1 MRIKIII
8 ALLMALCLLAFA
20 FVSCGNG
27 KFGDGEETS
36 TAGADNDNGSADS
49 GLEKYELIYADGVSY
64 EVENAFSSFSAELY
78 KLTGVRK
85 VIHSDSESSAN
96 DNEYEILVGDT
107 NRAQSTEA
115 KTALDGLSFSITKNG
130 NKIVIVATN
139 MLILEDAVNYFAA
152 NLKKL
157 DDGTVEYPTNYT
169 YNEYQALELVTDG
182 KANYS
187 IVFTDFYNNI
197 NKHTDSAR
205 DEFGFTRIKVKELA
219 GDLKAMTGVSFDYY
233 AENMMSS
240 SKKEIII
247 GKLNGDTNDYFEYHE
262 SGVYLKDG
270 DIYIYGHNHE
280 GIEYALKSFLTR
292 VSRYN
297 KIEKDKYS
305 ILCQKEGYK
314 FSNSDIKYDIPLPD
328 NMNYEGA
335 YTAANN
341 GIYLVYENTSLDAFE
356 SYSEKLKAAGF
367 TQYFNRKA
375 STNYFAGF
383 YKGDDAAWV
392 YYIDDRKEL
401 RIVFEEYQPLPNI
414 ETEGTKVQD
423 AYLTQM
429 GVSYRDEGKIS
440 DKTYDGNGMGYII
453 GLEDGR
459 YIIIDGN
466 QSTNGTQ
473 GKERLAKEYYDYL
486 KNNNKHPSGK
496 IVIAAWIITHAHVD
510 HYSNF
515 EQFGKTYGSQ
525 VECQTII
532 HNLPTELT
540 LWGAG
545 NVDDYYLENH
555 QKIDAYFKGA
565 TVYTVHTGYAATIGG
580 VFLEFMSTYEDLYNN
595 NDLVSYKCDPSV
607 PNSVDEMN
615 DTNVTFRF
623 TFNKGKNDEVKVFF
637 LGDNYFAHGERLA
650 SMWDAS
656 YLRST
661 VVQVAHHGWNNG
673 VCNGQVNSKAGLS
686 DPFKSTLYSEIKASY
701 GLYSNYYTHMTT
713 SSVTNLLKSYRANF
727 QAYCNTAA
735 DGHAA
740 NYTFT
745 FNGTIKVTETK
756 KGI

>member
-1 MRIKIII
+1 MKIKRII
-8 ALLMALCLLAFA
+8 AIILALTFCALA
-20 FVSCGNG
+20 FVSCSKDKN
-27 KFGDGEETS
+27 KEEETTPNVEETLTDELKNYTIIRS
-36 TAGADNDNGSADS
+36 EEQSEVSAKCMTLSGAIT
-49 GLEKYELIYADGVSY
+49 ELIGDKINVRNDESEAAD
-64 EVENAFSSFSAELY
+64 
-78 KLTGVRK
+78 
-85 VIHSDSESSAN
+85 DSK
-96 DNEYEILVGDT
+96 YEILVGDT
-107 NRAQSTEA
+107 NRAQSSEA
-115 KTALDGLSFSITKNG
+115 KAKLNGLSFSITKNG

-139 MLILEDAVNYFAA
+139 ILILEDAIDYFIA

-157 DDGTVEYPTNYT
+157 DDGTIEYPTNHT
-169 YNEYQALELVTDG
+169 ETGYQALDLVTNG
-182 KANYS
+182 KANYN

-205 DEFGFTRIKVKELA
+205 DEFGFTRSKVKDFA
-219 GDLKAMTGVSFDYY
+219 SDLKLMTGASFNYY

-247 GKLNGDTNDYFEYHE
+247 GKLNGDTNDYFEYYE
-262 SGVYLKDG
+262 NGVYLKDG

-280 GIEYALKSFLTR
+280 GIEHALKNFLTR
-292 VSRYN
+292 VGKYN
-297 KIEKDKYS
+297 RIEKGKYS

-328 NMNYEGA
+328 KIDYEGA

-341 GIYLVYENTSLDAFE
+341 GIYLVYEKASLDVFE

-375 STNYFAGF
+375 STNYFGGF

-401 RIVFEEYQPLPNI
+401 RIVFEDYQPLPNI

-423 AYLTQM
+423 AYLMQV

-440 DKTYDGNGMGYII
+440 DTTYDGSGMGYII

-466 QSTNGTQ
+466 QTALNTEETKNRQ
-473 GKERLAKEYYDYL
+473 AKEYYDYL

-496 IVIAAWIITHAHVD
+496 IVIAAWIITHGHCD
-510 HYSNF
+510 HYRNF
-515 EQFGKTYGSQ
+515 EHFGKTYGSQ

-595 NDLVSYKCDPSV
+595 NDLVSYKTDPSV

-656 YLRST
+656 YLRSA

-673 VCNGQVNSKAGLS
+673 VCNGQVKSKAGLS

-701 GLYSNYYTHMTT
+701 GLYSNYYKHMTT
-713 SSVTNLLKSYRANF
+713 SSVTTLLKSFRPNF

-756 KGI
+756 KGN